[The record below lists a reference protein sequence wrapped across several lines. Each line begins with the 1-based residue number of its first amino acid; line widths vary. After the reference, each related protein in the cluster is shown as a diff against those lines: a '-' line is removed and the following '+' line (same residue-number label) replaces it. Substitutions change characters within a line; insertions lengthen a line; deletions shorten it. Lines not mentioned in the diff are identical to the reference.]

1 MANDREEIAMEVIV
15 DQGKW
20 GICGF
25 VSVLNAM
32 YEDGKLKQFGR
43 LLTLEQIRERLGA
56 EVITYLKMTSVER
69 PGIAAEI
76 LAYTKT
82 FGTPYSSYTSI
93 DDICRRI
100 DAEMRVVRAPD
111 DWANNQGGIGVAMP
125 INALEDY
132 IKFAGLKFKRK
143 TIGAPAFTGKELLK
157 HINCVI
163 GCGRD
168 PKGPPTSDGL
178 RHWIY
183 VNSQGILQNWGK
195 KYDLKRV
202 ALPTMNYQYIPYV
215 VELK

>member
-1 MANDREEIAMEVIV
+1 VWRI
-15 DQGKW
+15 
-20 GICGF
+20 
-25 VSVLNAM
+25 
-32 YEDGKLKQFGR
+32 GKLPIEQAAVRVGR
-43 LLTLEQIRERLGA
+43 SPKVFLYDSLWCARLQKG
-56 EVITYLKMTSVER
+56 L
-69 PGIAAEI
+69 
-76 LAYTKT
+76 
-82 FGTPYSSYTSI
+82 
-93 DDICRRI
+93 
-100 DAEMRVVRAPD
+100 
-111 DWANNQGGIGVAMP
+111 
-125 INALEDY
+125 LEDY

-157 HINCVI
+157 HVNCVI

-168 PKGPPTSDGL
+168 PKDPPTSDGL